1 VNQVTKLA
9 ITSRHQFLA
18 LFEPPVRLTGAEVPG
33 NRPGEVFAG
42 LQGVVIPG
50 EAGIG
55 TQMLGSGF
63 PGLVVVIP
71 ESAGD

>member
-1 VNQVTKLA
+1 MNQVTKLA
-9 ITSRHQFLA
+9 ITSRLQFLA
-18 LFEPPVRLTGAEVPG
+18 LFEPLVRPTGAEVPG

-55 TQMLGSGF
+55 T
-63 PGLVVVIP
+63 
-71 ESAGD
+71 